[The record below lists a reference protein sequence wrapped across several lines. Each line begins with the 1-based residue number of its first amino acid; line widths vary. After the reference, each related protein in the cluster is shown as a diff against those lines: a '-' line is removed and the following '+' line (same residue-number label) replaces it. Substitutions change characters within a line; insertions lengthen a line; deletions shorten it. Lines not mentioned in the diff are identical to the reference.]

1 MIKFN
6 GKEYPSRTF
15 EVICEGEERQYTIST
30 ESLSEAMG
38 DDKEKHGTEAN
49 NIDNEIYFYVE
60 DEVINLPAE
69 EICKNHL
76 DVEMVL
82 FKEIFGS

>member
-1 MIKFN
+1 MITFK
-6 GKEYPSRTF
+6 GKEYPTRTF
-15 EVICEGEERQYTIST
+15 TMTCEGAGEMTAIIAT

-38 DDKEKHGTEAN
+38 DDKEAFDTEAN
-49 NIDNEIYFYVE
+49 NIDNTIYFYVE

-76 DVEMVL
+76 DIE
-82 FKEIFGS
+82 FKFISEEY